1 VEEKTVDTNNPPWA
15 EGWEDHIRTAA
26 RRLGYRSLLEL
37 MRAHYA
43 EPYGK
48 VYRLLC
54 SALGFRFPIM
64 QLHKLHMLDAIED
77 GTVRE
82 AAKDSFARAFQ
93 EHVPAGWNKGKNAR
107 EARARAF
114 SEWNLPFAGAQDWE
128 HVRRCAD
135 SVWAQLNLM
144 QPPDDWCPSSP
155 DDPILDEAFTQA
167 WPHAR

>member
-1 VEEKTVDTNNPPWA
+1 MARSSSYDHLGGQPRTVRDLTERWGRLKPISAEVVEPFCRSKRITVEALEALDARLAHNPA
-15 EGWEDHIRTAA
+15 
-26 RRLGYRSLLEL
+26 
-37 MRAHYA
+37 
-43 EPYGK
+43 
-48 VYRLLC
+48 VYRD
-54 SALGFRFPIM
+54 PIGWC
-64 QLHKLHMLDAIED
+64 LAY
-77 GTVRE
+77 
-82 AAKDSFARAFQ
+82 
-93 EHVPAGWNKGKNAR
+93 AGWNKGKNAR